1 MRTYQMQ
8 DEGLDTIDA
17 NTTLGFDEDERDYG
31 AAARMLRLLDCT
43 SVLLMT
49 NNPAK
54 VAGLAKCGIEIAGC
68 MPVEAPINL
77 DNRRY
82 LAAKAARAGHRLN
95 EAVAASVVGVDAIVQ
110 VVDAAA
116 GVGRGDAFV
125 FTEHLGGFRGP
136 KLCAVNKIDL
146 VKHHRVVPQLAAA
159 EALGAFD
166 DIVPVSAA
174 RGSGVKELLDSIV
187 ARLPEGVPLFP
198 PDQVSD
204 LPLEQ
209 RIAETGREK
218 ALELTREEIPHS
230 IEVQVEELTHDGE
243 LVRIDALV
251 LVERESQ
258 KGIVIG
264 KGGAMLKTIGTR
276 ARRELEVVFGKKVF
290 LGLRVKVMREWQR
303 DPTALHRLGF

>member
-1 MRTYQMQ
+1 MVAVVGRP
-8 DEGLDTIDA
+8 
-17 NTTLGFDEDERDYG
+17 NTGKSTLVNALVGE
-31 AAARMLRLLDCT
+31 
-43 SVLLMT
+43 
-49 NNPAK
+49 K
-54 VAGLAKCGIEIAGC
+54 VAIVSDK
-68 MPVEAPINL
+68 PQTT
-77 DNRRY
+77 RRGVRGVLTTDDY
-82 LAAKAARAGHRLN
+82 QVVFTDTPGFHKPRTALGHRLN

-125 FTEHLGGFRGP
+125 FSEHLGGFRGP

-146 VKHHRVVPQLAAA
+146 VKHHRVVPQLAAT
-159 EALGAFD
+159 EALGEFD

-174 RGSGVKELLDSIV
+174 RGTGVRELLDSIV
-187 ARLPEGVPLFP
+187 ARLPAGEPLFP
-198 PDQVSD
+198 PDQVTD

-209 RIAETGREK
+209 RVAETVREK

-230 IEVQVEELTHDGE
+230 IEVQVEELSHDGH
-243 LVRIDALV
+243 LLRVDALV

-276 ARRELEVVFGKKVF
+276 ARRELEIVLGTKVF